1 VTRGR
6 AGPTIGEPMAG
17 DGNGTGAAIRK
28 ASGRDDTVR
37 SQPITVLIVDDERTF
52 GEALQVA
59 LGREKDL
66 RIVHVATD
74 GPQGVRAASRHHPD
88 VILIDAAMPG
98 MSGIEATRRI
108 KEADPDAAVLILS
121 GQEDEHLL
129 ARAVQA
135 GAAGLLPKSEAIV
148 NVART
153 VRRAHRGETLHD
165 RVEVEGAMRRLR
177 HRRNSDDDARQRL
190 ERLTPREREILSL
203 MAEGRSPE
211 AIAESLGMSPN
222 TLRTHMQNVL
232 TKLGVHSKVE
242 ALVLAIR
249 HGTVTTIDV
258 TESDTNAGAEPQAEK
273 A

>member
-1 VTRGR
+1 
-6 AGPTIGEPMAG
+6 MAG
-17 DGNGTGAAIRK
+17 DGNGTGAGNRK
-28 ASGRDDTVR
+28 ASGKDENAR

-52 GEALQVA
+52 GEALEVA

-74 GPQGVRAASRHHPD
+74 GPQGVRAAGRHHPD
-88 VILIDAAMPG
+88 VVLVDAAMPG

-108 KEADPDAAVLILS
+108 KEVDPDAAILILS
-121 GQEDEHLL
+121 GQGDEHLL

-135 GAAGLLPKSEAIV
+135 GAAGLLPKTEAIV
-148 NVART
+148 NVARS
-153 VRRAHRGETLHD
+153 VRRAHRGESLHD
-165 RVEVEGAMRRLR
+165 EVEVEGAMRRLR

-190 ERLTPREREILSL
+190 ERLTPRELEILSL

-211 AIAESLGMSPN
+211 AISETLRMSPN

-258 TESDTNAGAEPQAEK
+258 SEIGTAAENESQAEAEAEAEK